1 MVMGLAVAGD
11 LTLMKSKQSGFSL
24 IEVMVAL
31 VILVIGL
38 IGIFNLHIVA
48 KRASFES
55 FEQTQAAYLAND
67 ILNRMKLNQTVLDS
81 YVGEYGVL
89 NGDTAPTSC
98 DGAGAACSPAE
109 MELWDIYQWRWLFS
123 GGAETNSSGVN
134 VGGLDSTTACIT
146 FDNVNNVISIA
157 IAWKGMQSTA
167 GTTNTTS
174 DCGAAIG
181 DKRRLYVLNTVVDQ
195 G

>member
-1 MVMGLAVAGD
+1 
-11 LTLMKSKQSGFSL
+11 MKSKMIGLSL

-55 FEQTQAAYLAND
+55 FEQTQAAYLASD
-67 ILNRMKLNQTVLDS
+67 ILNRMKLNRTVLDS

-89 NGDTAPTSC
+89 GGESAPTSC

-109 MELWDIYQWRWLFS
+109 MALWDIYQWRWLFS
-123 GGAETNSSGVN
+123 GGAEINSAGAN

-146 FDNVNNVISIA
+146 VDDVNDIISIA
-157 IAWKGMQSTA
+157 IAWKGIQGTA
-167 GTTNTTS
+167 GTTNTAS
-174 DCGAAIG
+174 NCGAAIG
-181 DKRRLYVLNTVVDQ
+181 AKRRLYVLSTVVGQ

>member
-1 MVMGLAVAGD
+1 
-11 LTLMKSKQSGFSL
+11 MKSKRAGFSL

-67 ILNRMKLNQTVLDS
+67 ILNRMKLNKTELTSYANKDYPQLDTV
-81 YVGEYGVL
+81 
-89 NGDTAPTSC
+89 PTSC
-98 DGAGAACSPAE
+98 DEAGAICSTAD
-109 MELWDIYQWRWLFS
+109 MAKWDIYQWSWLIS
-123 GGAETNSSGVN
+123 GGAETNTSGAN
-134 VGGLDSTTACIT
+134 VGGLDSATACIT
-146 FDNVNNVISIA
+146 VDTDNTVTIA
-157 IAWKGMQSTA
+157 IAWKGIQGTA
-167 GTTNTTS
+167 GTTNTAS
-174 DCGAAIG
+174 DCGSALG
-181 DKRRLYVLNTVVDQ
+181 KKRRLYVLTTVIEQ

>member
-1 MVMGLAVAGD
+1 
-11 LTLMKSKQSGFSL
+11 MKSKRAGFSL

-67 ILNRMKLNQTVLDS
+67 ILNRMKLNKTVLAN
-81 YVGEYGVL
+81 YAGTYGVL
-89 NGDTAPTSC
+89 GSETAPTSC
-98 DGAGAACSPAE
+98 DKAGVTCSPAN

-123 GGAETNSSGVN
+123 GGAEINASGAK

-146 FDNVNNVISIA
+146 VGTDNSVTIA
-157 IAWKGMQSTA
+157 IAWKGIQGTA

-174 DCGAAIG
+174 TCGSTLG
-181 DKRRLYVLNTVVDQ
+181 TKRRLYVLDTVVDQ